1 MSFLKNMGF
10 GGIVA
15 ASLAMM
21 MPSTVAAQDLIPEK
35 RFVMSRDVDLPG
47 GDIASLFDTVLESCQ
62 KACAANTICTAFT
75 FNSRN
80 GSCFLK
86 AGPGAPVDY
95 AGAFSAFVM
104 QAAPGAADRAQTR
117 AAELAFLRPGD
128 VSQATAL
135 AAGLAA
141 RHLTG
146 PWSAKEHLDA
156 AANEESKGTVFRAS
170 AFVGAALNI
179 TDAAGDWAEYARLL
193 RRAANSNPNSRSE
206 LQERAFSAAINGY
219 LRTDNAGLRHS
230 LLVEM
235 AELLE
240 EQKRGSD
247 MVSALRLAQEVQPRT
262 DTETALDKAIA
273 KYGFRI
279 TEHDVQSDSARP
291 RICATFSDDLAA
303 TGVDF
308 EKFVQMDQSGL
319 TVEKAGD
326 QMLCVEG
333 VTHGERHSLT
343 FRAGIPAADGQT
355 TVKPV
360 TITAYVRDRTP
371 AVRFP
376 GRAYVLPKVGN
387 DAALP
392 VESVNAAKV
401 DLTLYR
407 VSDRNILRAI
417 QGNYF
422 SEPISYWSEDNFAR
436 GVGAEVWKGEADLAV
451 EVNKDM
457 TTRLPMAEPLAG
469 QGAGIF
475 ALRAQIQG
483 KDGSDFA
490 PGWQWFV
497 VSDLGITSLG
507 GIDGL
512 HVVVRSL
519 GTAGPKPGVAV
530 ELLSRSN
537 EVLGTVETDA
547 QGYAMFPAALTRG
560 SGALAPAMVVAKDG
574 SDDLAFLSLT
584 DPEFDLSDRG
594 VEGREPAPPID
605 VFLTTDRGAYRAGET
620 VYATALSRDTEAL
633 AIEGLPLTAIVKRPD
648 GVEYSRA
655 LAEDAGGGG
664 HVFALPIAGSAPR
677 GVWRLELRADLD
689 ADPLAAMTFLVED
702 FLPER
707 IDFTLALPE
716 GPIRLGD
723 RPDLTVDAKYLFGAA
738 GADLAIEGDV
748 ILRVAKGLAAFPG
761 YQFGRTEE
769 EFHTRV
775 EGFGGEVTDSDGHAV
790 VPLTMT
796 DVPDPARPLEIIVV
810 TRIAEGSGRPV
821 ERRITRALQ
830 PAAAM
835 IGVKPL
841 FEDVVAEGTDAQF
854 SVVAVGPNEG
864 PVPMAVKWELSRINT
879 RYQWYQE
886 YGSWYWEPVTSR
898 ERIADGRA
906 DLGAAPV
913 TLSAPVQWGEYELVV
928 SQVDGGN
935 ASTNSRFYA
944 GWYAPADVTSTP
956 DTLELSL
963 DKPAYKPGEVA
974 QLRIVPRAAGTA
986 LISVLSNRL
995 VTMKMVEVGM
1005 GENIIPLEVT
1015 ADWGAGVYVTASVL
1029 RPMDVAAGR
1038 NPARAMGLAH
1048 ASIDPGDKALRAVVE
1063 VAAEVAPRGPME
1075 VAVKVDG
1082 VVAGDT
1088 AYATIAAVDVGI
1100 LNLTAFKSPDPK
1112 GHYFGQ
1118 RKLGVGIRDVYGRLI
1133 DGLNGAPGA
1142 VRSGGDSAGQARLEA
1157 PPPTE
1162 ELVAYFTGPVTVG
1175 ADGYA
1180 RATFDLPSFNGTVR
1194 VMAVVWS
1201 KRGVGQAEADVL
1213 VRDPVVVTASVPRFM
1228 APGDESRVLLE
1239 IVHAKGPVGRMGLDV
1254 TANGLALGDVP
1265 SGFDLAQGGKAVF
1278 SVPVVA
1284 GPEGLQ
1290 SVSIALTTPDGK
1302 VLTKQLQIPVQRGD
1316 PEIAR
1321 TTRLELAAG
1330 QTFTLDETAFDG
1342 FAPGSGLATMA
1353 VGPIARLDAPGLLA
1367 ALDRYPYGCTE
1378 QITSRA
1384 LPLIYFDQV
1393 AQAMQLKGADN
1404 ISTRISQAVAEVLTN
1419 QGSEGGFGLWGPS
1432 QGDAWLDAYVT
1443 DFLSRAKAQGYNV
1456 PDIAFRSAL
1465 DNLRNRVNYTSD
1477 FDSGGEA
1484 LAYALMV
1491 LAREGAAAIGDL
1503 RYYADVK
1510 PDAFATPIAQAQLGA
1525 ALASYGDQRRADA
1538 MFSKA
1543 GARLASFET
1552 YDDPQVY
1559 RTDYGSSRRD
1569 AAAVLT
1575 LAVEAGSNVLDREA
1589 LALALRPTGRS
1600 LSTQEAT
1607 WTLLA
1612 ANALI
1617 DRPGTDGITLN
1628 GAAVDGP
1635 LVRVLKAGDT
1645 QSVAVANGSGKPA
1658 TLTLTAYGVPEVPG
1672 PAGGNGYA
1680 ITRSYYTMEGV
1691 RVMLNNAVTAGERF
1705 VVLLEVVPFGTAE
1718 ARLIIA
1724 DPLPA
1729 GFEIDNPN
1737 LLRGGDV
1744 GGLDWL
1750 DVQNDAEHT
1759 EFRQDRFI
1767 SQVDWSGSDKLRLAY
1782 VVRAVSPGSF
1792 HHPAASVED
1801 MYRPDY
1807 RAQTDAGRVM
1817 ITE

>member
-1 MSFLKNMGF
+1 MSFFKKLGF
-10 GGIVA
+10 GAVIMCGLA
-15 ASLAMM
+15 LGFPSLG
-21 MPSTVAAQDLIPEK
+21 AAQDLIPEK
-35 RFVMSRDVDLPG
+35 RFLMTRDADLPG
-47 GDIASLFDTVLESCQ
+47 GDIASMFDTTLESCQ
-62 KACAANTICTAFT
+62 KACTTNASCTALT

-86 AGPGAPVDY
+86 ADPGAPADY
-95 AGAFSAFVM
+95 AGAFSGFMVT
-104 QAAPGAADRAQTR
+104 AAPGVQALAANRATD
-117 AAELAFLRPGD
+117 LSFLRPYD
-128 VSQATAL
+128 TDSAKTQ
-135 AAGLAA
+135 AAGLGMQ
-141 RHLTG
+141 HITG
-146 PWSAKEHLDA
+146 PWSAAEHLA
-156 AANEESKGTVFRAS
+156 AATNAETSGNASRAS
-170 AFVGAALNI
+170 DFVGAALNI
-179 TDAAGDWAEYARLL
+179 TDAPADWAEYVRLL
-193 RRAANSNPNSRSE
+193 RLAGQRNTNNKSE
-206 LQERAFSAAINGY
+206 FDARAFQAAINGY
-219 LRTDNAGLRHS
+219 LRADNAGLRHT
-230 LLVEM
+230 LLVDM

-240 EQKRGSD
+240 AMGRGRD
-247 MVSALRLAQEVQPRT
+247 MVPALRLAQEIQPRT
-262 DTETALDKAIA
+262 DTEMALDAAVA
-273 KYGFRI
+273 KFGFRV

-291 RICATFSDDLAA
+291 RICVAFSDQLAKTA
-303 TGVDF
+303 DF

-319 TVEKAGD
+319 TVERAGD
-326 QMLCVEG
+326 NQLCVEG
-333 VTHGERHSLT
+333 VAHGERHNLT
-343 FRAGIPAADGQT
+343 FRAGIPAADGQVT
-355 TVKPV
+355 IKPV
-360 TITAYVRDRTP
+360 TITAYVRDRNP
-371 AVRFP
+371 AVSFA
-376 GRAYVLPKVGN
+376 GRAYVLPKLG
-387 DAALP
+387 DGAALP
-392 VESVNAAKV
+392 IESVNAALV

-407 VSDRNILRAI
+407 VTDRNILRAI
-417 QGNYF
+417 QGDYF
-422 SEPISYWSEDNFAR
+422 GDPMPYWREDEFTR
-436 GVGAEVWKGEADLAV
+436 GVGAQIWQGQADLAV

-457 TTRLPMAEPLAG
+457 TTRLPMTAALAG

-475 ALRAQIQG
+475 ALRAQIPG
-483 KDGSDFA
+483 KASDDVA
-490 PGWQWFV
+490 PAWQWFV
-497 VSDLGITSLG
+497 VSDLGLTTLSG
-507 GIDGL
+507 VDGL

-519 GTAGPKPGVAV
+519 GTAGAKPDVAV

-537 EVLGTVETDA
+537 EVLATVQTDA
-547 QGYAMFPAALTRG
+547 QGYAMFPAALARG
-560 SGALAPAMVVAKDG
+560 TGGLAPAMIVAKDG
-574 SDDLAFLSLT
+574 SDDMAFLSLT

-620 VYATALSRDTEAL
+620 VYATALSRDADAA
-633 AIEGLPLTAIVKRPD
+633 AITGLPLTAIVKRPD

-655 LAEDAGGGG
+655 QVADAGAGG

-677 GVWRLELRADLD
+677 GTWRLELRADLD
-689 ADPLAAMTFLVED
+689 AAPLAAQTFLVED

-707 IDFTLALPE
+707 IDFTLTLPDT
-716 GPIRLGD
+716 PVRLGD
-723 RPDLTVDAKYLFGAA
+723 APDMTVDAKYLFGAP
-738 GADLAIEGDV
+738 GADLAIEGEV
-748 ILRVAKGLAAFPG
+748 ILRAAKGLAAFPD
-761 YQFGRTEE
+761 YQFGRADEP
-769 EFHTRV
+769 FNTRI
-775 EGFGGEVTDSDGHAV
+775 EGFGGQTTDANGRAV
-790 VPLTMT
+790 VALTMP
-796 DVPDPARPLEIIVV
+796 DVADPARPLELAVV

-821 ERRITRALQ
+821 ERRVTRALQ

-835 IGVKPL
+835 IGVKPM
-841 FEDVVAEGTDAQF
+841 FDGVVGEGADAQF
-854 SVVAVGPNEG
+854 ALLAVGPDEVA
-864 PVPMAVKWELSRINT
+864 VPMAVKWELSRIDT

-886 YGSWYWEPVTSR
+886 YGNWNWEPVTSR
-898 ERIADGRA
+898 ERVADGMA
-906 DLGAAPV
+906 DLG
-913 TLSAPVQWGEYELVV
+913 TDPVQIAGAVTWGEYELVV
-928 SQVDGGN
+928 EQVSGG
-935 ASTNSRFYA
+935 AAATSVRFYA

-963 DKPAYKPGEVA
+963 DKPAYKPGDVA

-995 VTMKMVEVGM
+995 VTMKMVEVSE
-1005 GENIIPLEVT
+1005 GENTIPLDVT
-1015 ADWGAGVYVTASVL
+1015 DDWGAGVYVTASVL

-1048 ASIDPGDKALRAVVE
+1048 ASIDPGDKALVAAVE
-1063 VAAEVAPRGPME
+1063 VSPEVAPRGPMD
-1075 VAVKVDG
+1075 VAIKVDG
-1082 VVAGDT
+1082 LTAGDT

-1100 LNLTAFKSPDPK
+1100 LNLTSFKSPDPK

-1133 DGLNGAPGA
+1133 DGLNGAEGV
-1142 VRSGGDSAGQARLEA
+1142 VRSGGDSAAQARLDA

-1180 RATFDLPSFNGTVR
+1180 RATFDMPSFNGTVR
-1194 VMAVVWS
+1194 IMAVVWS
-1201 KRGVGQAEADVL
+1201 ARGVGQATADVL

-1239 IVHAKGPVGRMGLDV
+1239 IVHAKGPAGRMGLDV
-1254 TANGLALGDVP
+1254 TANGLALGAVP
-1265 SGFDLAQGGKAVF
+1265 SGFDLAEGGKAVF

-1284 GPEGLQ
+1284 GLEGLQ
-1290 SVSIALTTPDGK
+1290 SVAITLTTPDGK
-1302 VLTKQLQIPVQRGD
+1302 QLTKTLQIPVQRGD

-1330 QTFTLDETAFDG
+1330 QTFTLDQTAFDG

-1393 AQAMQLKGADN
+1393 AQAMQLKGAEN

-1443 DFLSRAKAQGYNV
+1443 DFLSRAKAQGYAV

-1465 DNLRNRVNYTSD
+1465 DNLRNRVNYTAD
-1477 FDSGGEA
+1477 FDEGGED

-1510 PDAFATPIAQAQLGA
+1510 GDAFATPIAQAQLGA

-1543 GARLASFET
+1543 GARIAAYQTFN
-1552 YDDPQVY
+1552 DAQVF

-1569 AAAVLT
+1569 VAAVLT
-1575 LAVEAGSNVLDREA
+1575 LAVEAGSNVLDRDA
-1589 LALALRPTGRS
+1589 LAVALRPNGRT

-1617 DRPGTDGITLN
+1617 DRAGTDGITLN

-1635 LVRVLKAGDT
+1635 IVRVLKAGDPQT
-1645 QSVAVANGSGKPA
+1645 VAVANGSGKPA
-1658 TLTLTAYGVPEVPG
+1658 TLTLTAYGVPDVPG

-1680 ITRSYYTMEGV
+1680 ITRSYFTEDGT
-1691 RVMLNNAVTAGERF
+1691 RVSLADGVTAGSRYV
-1705 VVLLEVVPFGTAE
+1705 VVLEVIPFGNAE
-1718 ARLIIA
+1718 ARLMVA

-1744 GGLDWL
+1744 GGFEWL
-1750 DVQNDAEHT
+1750 DVQNDVAHS
-1759 EFRQDRFI
+1759 EFRQDRFLTA
-1767 SQVDWSGSDKLRLAY
+1767 VDWSSSNTLRLAY

-1807 RAQTDAGRVM
+1807 RAQTDADRVV
-1817 ITE
+1817 IAE

>member
-1 MSFLKNMGF
+1 MKLLKTIGF
-10 GGIVA
+10 GVVA
-15 ASLAMM
+15 AVLAAGL
-21 MPSTVAAQDLIPEK
+21 PTITAAQELVPEK
-35 RFVMSRDVDLPG
+35 RFVVTRDADLPG
-47 GDIASLFDTVLESCQ
+47 GDIATLFDTVLEACQ
-62 KACAANTICTAFT
+62 KACLSNTSCTAFT
-75 FNSRN
+75 FNTRN

-86 AGPGAPVDY
+86 SGPGAPTDY
-95 AGAFSAFVM
+95 AGAFSGFVM
-104 QAAPGAADRAQTR
+104 VAAPGAAGLAQTR
-117 AAELAFLRPGD
+117 AEELSFLNPGD
-128 VSQATAL
+128 FVDAKDL
-135 AAGLAA
+135 ANGLAA
-141 RHLTG
+141 LHLTG
-146 PWSAKEHLDA
+146 PWSAAEHMEA
-156 AANEESKGTVFRAS
+156 ARGEEASGSVLRAS
-170 AFVGAALNI
+170 AFVGAALNL
-179 TDAAGDWAEYARLL
+179 TDAAEDWAEYARLL
-193 RRAANSNPNSRSE
+193 QVSASRNSDQRSE
-206 LQERAFSAAINGY
+206 LQERALNAAINGY
-219 LRTDNAGLRHS
+219 LRADNAGLQHT
-230 LLVEM
+230 LLVDM
-235 AELLE
+235 AEMLDA
-240 EQKRGSD
+240 RGRGRD
-247 MVSALRLAQEVQPRT
+247 MVPALRLAQQIQPRS
-262 DTETALDKAIA
+262 DTEVALDTAIG

-291 RICATFSDDLAA
+291 RICATFSDELAK

-308 EKFVQMDQSGL
+308 EKFVQVDQAGL
-319 TVEKAGD
+319 TVEKSGD

-333 VTHGERHSLT
+333 VSHGERHSLT

-371 AVRFP
+371 GVRFP
-376 GRAYVLPKVGN
+376 GRAYVLPKVG
-387 DAALP
+387 DGAALP

-401 DLTLYR
+401 DLTLFR
-407 VSDRNILRAI
+407 VTDRNILRAI
-417 QGNYF
+417 QGDYF
-422 SEPISYWSEDNFAR
+422 GEPMSYWREDNFAS
-436 GVGAEVWKGEADLAV
+436 GVGAQVWKGEADLAV

-475 ALRAQIQG
+475 ALRAQIPG
-483 KDGSDFA
+483 TYGDDVA
-490 PGWQWFV
+490 PAWQWFV
-497 VSDLGITSLG
+497 VSDLGITSLSG
-507 GIDGL
+507 VDGL
-512 HVVVRSL
+512 HVVIRSL
-519 GTAGPKPGVAV
+519 GTAGAKAGVSV

-537 EVLGTVETDA
+537 EVLGTVSTDA
-547 QGYAMFPAALTRG
+547 QGYAVFPAALTRG
-560 SGALAPAMVVAKDG
+560 VGALAPAMLVAKDG
-574 SDDLAFLSLT
+574 ADDMAFLSLT

-620 VYATALSRDTEAL
+620 VYATALTRDADAA
-633 AIEGLPLTAIVKRPD
+633 AITGLPLTAIVKRPD

-655 LAEDAGGGG
+655 LADDAGGGG

-677 GVWRLELRADLD
+677 GTWRLELLADLE
-689 ADPLAAMTFLVED
+689 AAPLAAMTFLVED

-723 RPDLTVDAKYLFGAA
+723 TPDLTVDAKYLFGAP

-748 ILRVAKGLAAFPG
+748 ILRAAKGLAAFPG
-761 YQFGRTEE
+761 YSFGRADEP
-769 EFHTRV
+769 FNTRM
-775 EGFGGEVTDSDGHAV
+775 EGFGGDVTDSDGHAEV
-790 VPLTMT
+790 SLTMT
-796 DVPDPARPLEIIVV
+796 DVPDPARPMEIIVV
-810 TRIAEGSGRPV
+810 ARVAEGSGRPV

-830 PAAAM
+830 PLAAM
-835 IGVKPL
+835 IGVKPQ
-841 FEDVVAEGTDAQF
+841 FNGVAPKGSDARF
-854 SVVAVGPNEG
+854 SIVAVGPDETA
-864 PVPMAVKWELSRINT
+864 VPMAVKWELSRIET

-886 YGSWYWEPVTSR
+886 YGNWYWEPVTSR
-898 ERIADGRA
+898 ERVADGVA
-906 DLGAAPV
+906 NLGAAP
-913 TLSAPVQWGEYELVV
+913 LDISGAVQWGEYELEVE
-928 SQVDGGN
+928 QTDGGS
-935 ASTNSRFYA
+935 ASTTQQFYA
-944 GWYAPADVTSTP
+944 GWYAPADVTATP

-963 DKPAYKPGEVA
+963 DKPAYKSGDVA

-986 LISVLSNRL
+986 LVSVLSNRL
-995 VTMKMVEVGM
+995 VTMKMVEVTE
-1005 GENIIPLEVT
+1005 GENNIPMDVT
-1015 ADWGAGVYVTASVL
+1015 SEWGAGVYVTVSVL

-1048 ASIDPGDKALRAVVE
+1048 ASIDPGDKALAAAIE
-1063 VAAEVAPRGPME
+1063 VAPEVAPRGPME
-1075 VAVKVDG
+1075 VAVRVDG
-1082 VVAGDT
+1082 LAAGDT

-1100 LNLTAFKSPDPK
+1100 LNLTSFKSPDPK

-1133 DGLNGAPGA
+1133 DGLNGAAGM
-1142 VRSGGDSAGQARLEA
+1142 VRSGGDSAGQARMEA

-1180 RATFDLPSFNGTVR
+1180 RATFDMPSFNGTVR

-1228 APGDESRVLLE
+1228 APGDQSRMLLE
-1239 IVHAKGPVGRMGLDV
+1239 IVHAKGPAGRMGLDV
-1254 TANGLALGDVP
+1254 AANGLTLGAVP
-1265 SGFDLAQGGKAVF
+1265 SGFDLAEQGKVVF
-1278 SVPVVA
+1278 SVPVTA
-1284 GPEGLQ
+1284 GAEGLQ
-1290 SVSIALTTPDGK
+1290 SVSVSLTTPDGK
-1302 VLTKQLQIPVQRGD
+1302 QLTKTLQIPVQRGD
-1316 PEIAR
+1316 PEIVR

-1330 QTFTLDETAFDG
+1330 QTFTLDQAAFDG
-1342 FAPGSGLATMA
+1342 FAPGSGLATMS

-1393 AQAMQLKGADN
+1393 AQAMRLKGAEN
-1404 ISTRISQAVAEVLTN
+1404 ISTRITQAVAEVLTN
-1419 QGSEGGFGLWGPS
+1419 QGSEGGFGLWGPR

-1443 DFLSRAKAQGYNV
+1443 DFLSRARAQGYAV

-1465 DNLRNRVNYTSD
+1465 DNLRNRVNYASD
-1477 FDSGGEA
+1477 FDEGGEA

-1510 PDAFATPIAQAQLGA
+1510 ADAFATPIAQAQLGA

-1538 MFSKA
+1538 MFTRA
-1543 GARLASFET
+1543 GARIAAYQS
-1552 YDDPQVY
+1552 YNDAQVY
-1559 RTDYGSSRRD
+1559 RADYGSTRRD

-1575 LAVEAGSNVLDREA
+1575 LAVESGSNALDRDA
-1589 LALALRPTGRS
+1589 LALSLRPNGRS

-1628 GAAVDGP
+1628 GAAIEGP
-1635 LVRVLKAGDT
+1635 LVRVLKAGDAQT
-1645 QSVAVANGSGKPA
+1645 VAVANGSGKPT
-1658 TLTLTAYGVPEVPG
+1658 TLTLTAYGVPEVAG
-1672 PAGGNGYA
+1672 PAAGNGYA
-1680 ITRSYYTMEGV
+1680 ITRSYYTEDGAPV
-1691 RVMLNNAVTAGERF
+1691 SLADGVTAGEKLV
-1705 VVLLEVVPFGTAE
+1705 VVLEIMPFGKTE
-1718 ARLIIA
+1718 ARLMVA

-1744 GGLDWL
+1744 GGFDWL
-1750 DVQNDAEHT
+1750 DVQNDVAHS
-1759 EFRQDRFI
+1759 EFRQDRFLTA
-1767 SQVDWSGSDKLRLAY
+1767 VDWSGDNNFRLAY
-1782 VVRAVSPGSF
+1782 VVRAVSPGNF
-1792 HHPAASVED
+1792 QHPAASVED
-1801 MYRPDY
+1801 MYRPEY
-1807 RAQTDAGRVM
+1807 RAQTDAGRVV
-1817 ITE
+1817 ISE